1 MTRDTSLSVITSLPN
16 LLTLSRI
23 AVIPALIASFYLD
36 GEYAYWVPLA
46 LFTIAGLTDIL
57 DGYVARAMNEQ
68 SSLGKFMD
76 PIADKLLVATTILM
90 LVALDRIDGWTVL
103 PALIIVLREIVVSGL
118 REFLAEIRVSVPV
131 SALGKWKTVVQLV
144 ALGFLISGTAGDR
157 VLPDPLPATLI
168 GDLGLWVAAVITLI
182 SGYDYLRAGKTH
194 LRDGV

>member
-1 MTRDTSLSVITSLPN
+1 MITSLPN

-36 GEYAYWVPLA
+36 GEFSNWVPLA
-46 LFTIAGLTDIL
+46 LFTVAGLTDIL

-76 PIADKLLVATTILM
+76 PIADKLLVTTTILM

-118 REFLAEIRVSVPV
+118 REFLAEISVSVPV
-131 SALGKWKTVVQLV
+131 SALGKWKTAVQLV
-144 ALGFLISGTAGDR
+144 ALGFLISGAAGDR
-157 VLPDPLPATLI
+157 VLPDAMAATMI
-168 GDLGLWVAAVITLI
+168 GDVGLWIAAVITLI
-182 SGYDYLRAGKTH
+182 SGYDYLRAGKFH
-194 LRDGV
+194 LRDGI

>member
-90 LVALDRIDGWTVL
+90 LVALDRIEGWTVL

-131 SALGKWKTVVQLV
+131 SALGKWKTVLQLV

-157 VLPDPLPATLI
+157 VLPDALPATLI